1 MKRSMFITLYIAVI
15 MAAIALTSMAL
26 PPCGKCGGETSH
38 VRYDKATRHDALRDG
53 SKKEQQRSVAM
64 FDDASGQLRTA
75 TARPS
80 RVLPPTSPA
89 PGKHLARLQTSIIS
103 PHLTNLFNYCHCH
116 RNASPLRMAVSR
128 YYYVIALRHILC

>member
-1 MKRSMFITLYIAVI
+1 MKRSMFITLHIAVI
-15 MAAIALTSMAL
+15 MVAIALTSMAL
-26 PPCGKCGGETSH
+26 PSCGKESGTTSH
-38 VRYDKATRHDALRDG
+38 IRYDKATRHDALRDG

-103 PHLTNLFNYCHCH
+103 PHLNNLFNSCLCR
-116 RNASPLRMAVSR
+116 RNASPLHMVVSR
-128 YYYVIALRHILC
+128 YYYVIALRHLLC